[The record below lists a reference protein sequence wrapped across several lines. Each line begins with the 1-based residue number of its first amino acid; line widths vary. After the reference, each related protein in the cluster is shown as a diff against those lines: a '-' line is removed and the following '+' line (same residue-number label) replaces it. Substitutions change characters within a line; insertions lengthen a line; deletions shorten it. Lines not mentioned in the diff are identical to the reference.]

1 MVAQQ
6 ILVLSVKVRIL
17 VGQLKPYAPVN
28 LKFAGAFLFEEDYF

>member
-1 MVAQQ
+1 
-6 ILVLSVKVRIL
+6 